1 MPRRA
6 SFIAFLGLVVA
17 LVFVTGISAGAAP
30 DKSVQAK
37 EAEVMAAQER
47 LMEIRLGVSAA
58 QASYDNAL
66 YEMNH
71 LNGQIARASRDLEA
85 AKKRVAEAEENLEER
100 ASQVYK
106 NGNLAF
112 GNVLVGVNS
121 FSEFAARPDLWM
133 RLLGQDKAEVEA
145 VREAENEFAARKNEL
160 EAQRR
165 QRVEAVERA
174 IAQKERA
181 TEAEAEAEAYL
192 NSLNTDLR
200 SALQAR
206 QERQAELASAA
217 ATQVVA
223 EVPASASAAADE
235 PEPIPEVEVSRVTPI
250 PVPQP
255 DLEDEQVAAE
265 REAAAQATAAEAERL
280 AAERAAERA
289 AAREAAERADEA
301 EIAAEREATSLATQ
315 EGRQDARAKAE
326 RRAAERAAERAAAR
340 QAARRE
346 VERQAELAAER
357 AEERAAIEQAA
368 AEQAAAEQAAAE
380 RAAARRAEEERLAAE
395 RGAAERAA
403 AKPVEERQAPRNRPP
418 SASSPEASSPEA
430 SSPEASSPDASVPS
444 ASAPSASAPS
454 ASAPSASAPAA
465 GDGGVGGSGGDVIA
479 EGRKH
484 LDTPYVLGGS
494 AQCIAYKQEDCSCF
508 TMLVYQEFGIALP
521 DNPGAQMGYGRRV
534 SGAPVEGD
542 LLFWSEDGSGVI
554 THVGIAMGDGTTI
567 HASVFTGVVTQRT
580 SINDIPGYVGAR
592 RLL

>member
-6 SFIAFLGLVVA
+6 SFIVFLGLVVA

-30 DKSVQAK
+30 DESVQAK

-47 LMEIRLGVSAA
+47 LMEIRLRVSAA

-223 EVPASASAAADE
+223 EVPASASASADE
-235 PEPIPEVEVSRVTPI
+235 PEPIPEVEVSQVTPI

-265 REAAAQATAAEAERL
+265 REAAAQATAAEAERI

-289 AAREAAERADEA
+289 AAREAAEQA
-301 EIAAEREATSLATQ
+301 EEEQIAAEREAVRLAAQ
-315 EGRQDARAKAE
+315 EGRQDARAEAE

-346 VERQAELAAER
+346 AERQAELAAER
-357 AEERAAIEQAA
+357 AAERAAIEQAA

-380 RAAARRAEEERLAAE
+380 QAAAERAAARQVEEEQFTAE
-395 RGAAERAA
+395 REAAERAA
-403 AKPVEERQAPRNRPP
+403 AKPVEERHAPRNRPP
-418 SASSPEASSPEA
+418 SASSADASSADA
-430 SSPEASSPDASVPS
+430 SSADASVPS
-444 ASAPSASAPS
+444 ASATG
-454 ASAPSASAPAA
+454 ASAPAA
-465 GDGGVGGSGGDVIA
+465 GAGGVGGSGGDVIA
-479 EGRKH
+479 EGQKH

-567 HASVFTGVVTQRT
+567 HASVLTGVVTQGT

>member
-30 DKSVQAK
+30 DESVQAK

-47 LMEIRLGVSAA
+47 LMEIRLRVSAA

-106 NGNLAF
+106 SGNLAF

-121 FSEFAARPDLWM
+121 FSEFASRPDLWM
-133 RLLGQDKAEVEA
+133 RLLGQDRAEVEA
-145 VREAENEFAARKNEL
+145 LREAENEFAARKNEL
-160 EAQRR
+160 EAQRG

-217 ATQVVA
+217 ATQVV

-235 PEPIPEVEVSRVTPI
+235 PEPIPEVEVSQATPI

-255 DLEDEQVAAE
+255 DLEDEQAAAE

-289 AAREAAERADEA
+289 AAREAAEQA
-301 EIAAEREATSLATQ
+301 EEEQIAAEREAVRLATQ
-315 EGRQDARAKAE
+315 EGRQDARAEAE

-346 VERQAELAAER
+346 AERQAELAA
-357 AEERAAIEQAA
+357 ERAAIEQAA

-380 RAAARRAEEERLAAE
+380 RAAARRAEEEQFTAE

-403 AKPVEERQAPRNRPP
+403 AKPVEERHAPRNRPP
-418 SASSPEASSPEA
+418 SASSADASSA
-430 SSPEASSPDASVPS
+430 DASVPS
-444 ASAPSASAPS
+444 ASATG
-454 ASAPSASAPAA
+454 ASAPAA
-465 GDGGVGGSGGDVIA
+465 GAGGVGGSGGDVIA
-479 EGRKH
+479 EGQKH

-567 HASVFTGVVTQRT
+567 HASVLTGVVTQGT

>member
-1 MPRRA
+1 M
-6 SFIAFLGLVVA
+6 FLGLVVA

-30 DKSVQAK
+30 DESVQAK

-47 LMEIRLGVSAA
+47 LMEIRLRVSAA

-235 PEPIPEVEVSRVTPI
+235 PEPIPEVEVSQVTPI

-255 DLEDEQVAAE
+255 DLEDEQAAAE
-265 REAAAQATAAEAERL
+265 REAAAQATAAEAERI

-289 AAREAAERADEA
+289 AAREAAEQA
-301 EIAAEREATSLATQ
+301 EEEQIAAEREAVRLAAQ
-315 EGRQDARAKAE
+315 EGRQDARAEAE

-346 VERQAELAAER
+346 AERQAELAA
-357 AEERAAIEQAA
+357 ERAAIEQAA

-380 RAAARRAEEERLAAE
+380 RAAARQVEEEQFTAE
-395 RGAAERAA
+395 REAAERAA
-403 AKPVEERQAPRNRPP
+403 AKPVEERHAPQNRPP
-418 SASSPEASSPEA
+418 SASSADASSA
-430 SSPEASSPDASVPS
+430 DASVPS
-444 ASAPSASAPS
+444 ASATG
-454 ASAPSASAPAA
+454 ASAPAA
-465 GDGGVGGSGGDVIA
+465 GAGGVGGSGGDVIA
-479 EGRKH
+479 EGQKH

-567 HASVFTGVVTQRT
+567 HASVLTGVVTQGT

>member
-1 MPRRA
+1 M
-6 SFIAFLGLVVA
+6 FLGLVVA

-30 DKSVQAK
+30 DESVQAK

-106 NGNLAF
+106 SGNLAF

-223 EVPASASAAADE
+223 EVPASASASADE
-235 PEPIPEVEVSRVTPI
+235 PEPIPEVEVSQVTPI

-265 REAAAQATAAEAERL
+265 REAAAQATAAEAERI

-289 AAREAAERADEA
+289 AAREAAEQA
-301 EIAAEREATSLATQ
+301 EEEQIAAEREAVRLAAQ
-315 EGRQDARAKAE
+315 EGRQDARAEAE

-346 VERQAELAAER
+346 AERQAELAA
-357 AEERAAIEQAA
+357 ERAAIEQAA

-380 RAAARRAEEERLAAE
+380 RAAARQVEEEQFTAE
-395 RGAAERAA
+395 REAAERAA
-403 AKPVEERQAPRNRPP
+403 AKPVEERHAPRNRPP
-418 SASSPEASSPEA
+418 SASSADASSA
-430 SSPEASSPDASVPS
+430 DASSPDASVPS
-444 ASAPSASAPS
+444 ASATG
-454 ASAPSASAPAA
+454 ASAPAA
-465 GDGGVGGSGGDVIA
+465 GAGGVGGSGGDVIA
-479 EGRKH
+479 EGQKH

-567 HASVFTGVVTQRT
+567 HASVLTGVVTQGT

>member
-6 SFIAFLGLVVA
+6 SFIVFLGLVVA

-30 DKSVQAK
+30 DESVQAK

-47 LMEIRLGVSAA
+47 LMEIRLRVSAA

-71 LNGQIARASRDLEA
+71 LNGQIASASRDLEA

-192 NSLNTDLR
+192 NSLSTDLR

-223 EVPASASAAADE
+223 EVPASASASADE
-235 PEPIPEVEVSRVTPI
+235 PEPIPEVEVSQVTPI

-255 DLEDEQVAAE
+255 DLEDEQ
-265 REAAAQATAAEAERL
+265 
-280 AAERAAERA
+280 
-289 AAREAAERADEA
+289 
-301 EIAAEREATSLATQ
+301 IAAEREAVRLAAQ
-315 EGRQDARAKAE
+315 EGRQDARADAE

-346 VERQAELAAER
+346 AERQAERAA
-357 AEERAAIEQAA
+357 ERAAIEQAA

-380 RAAARRAEEERLAAE
+380 RAAARQVEEEQFTAE
-395 RGAAERAA
+395 REAAERAA
-403 AKPVEERQAPRNRPP
+403 AKPVEERHAPQNRPP
-418 SASSPEASSPEA
+418 SASSADASSADA
-430 SSPEASSPDASVPS
+430 SSADASSADASSADASVPS
-444 ASAPSASAPS
+444 ASATG
-454 ASAPSASAPAA
+454 ASAPAA
-465 GDGGVGGSGGDVIA
+465 GAGGVGGSGGDVIA
-479 EGRKH
+479 EGQKH

-567 HASVFTGVVTQRT
+567 HASVLTGVVTQGT

>member
-30 DKSVQAK
+30 DESVQAK

-47 LMEIRLGVSAA
+47 LMEIRLRVSAA

-217 ATQVVA
+217 ATQVGA

-235 PEPIPEVEVSRVTPI
+235 PEPIPEVEVSQATPI

-255 DLEDEQVAAE
+255 DLEDEQAAAE
-265 REAAAQATAAEAERL
+265 REAAAQAAAAEAERR

-289 AAREAAERADEA
+289 AAREAAEQA
-301 EIAAEREATSLATQ
+301 EEEQIAAEREAVRLATQ
-315 EGRQDARAKAE
+315 EGRQDARAEAE

-346 VERQAELAAER
+346 AERQAELAA
-357 AEERAAIEQAA
+357 ERAAIEQAA

-380 RAAARRAEEERLAAE
+380 RAAARRAEEEQFTAE

-403 AKPVEERQAPRNRPP
+403 AKPVEERHAPRNRPP
-418 SASSPEASSPEA
+418 SASSADASSADA
-430 SSPEASSPDASVPS
+430 SSADASVPS
-444 ASAPSASAPS
+444 ASATG
-454 ASAPSASAPAA
+454 ASAPAA
-465 GDGGVGGSGGDVIA
+465 GAGGVGGSGGDVIA
-479 EGRKH
+479 EGQKH

-567 HASVFTGVVTQRT
+567 HASVLTGVVTQGT
-580 SINDIPGYVGAR
+580 SINDISGYVGAR

>member
-30 DKSVQAK
+30 DESVQAK

-47 LMEIRLGVSAA
+47 LMEIRLRVSAA

-255 DLEDEQVAAE
+255 DLEDEQAAAE
-265 REAAAQATAAEAERL
+265 REAAAQAAAAEAERL

-289 AAREAAERADEA
+289 AAREAAEQA
-301 EIAAEREATSLATQ
+301 EEEQIAAEREAVRLATQ
-315 EGRQDARAKAE
+315 EGRQDARAEAE

-346 VERQAELAAER
+346 AERQAERAAK
-357 AEERAAIEQAA
+357 RAAIEQAAAEQAA

-380 RAAARRAEEERLAAE
+380 RAAARQVEEEQFTAE
-395 RGAAERAA
+395 REAAERAA
-403 AKPVEERQAPRNRPP
+403 AKPVEERHAPRNRPP
-418 SASSPEASSPEA
+418 SASSADASSADA
-430 SSPEASSPDASVPS
+430 SSADASSADASVPS
-444 ASAPSASAPS
+444 ASATG
-454 ASAPSASAPAA
+454 ASAPAA
-465 GDGGVGGSGGDVIA
+465 GAGGVGGSGGDVIA
-479 EGRKH
+479 EGQKH

-567 HASVFTGVVTQRT
+567 HASVLTGVVTQGT

>member
-37 EAEVMAAQER
+37 EAEVLAAQER
-47 LMEIRLGVSAA
+47 LMEIRLRVSAA

-223 EVPASASAAADE
+223 EVPASASASADE
-235 PEPIPEVEVSRVTPI
+235 PEPIPEVEVSQVTPI

-265 REAAAQATAAEAERL
+265 REAAAQAAAAEAERL

-289 AAREAAERADEA
+289 AAREAAEQA
-301 EIAAEREATSLATQ
+301 EEEQIAAEREAVRLATQ
-315 EGRQDARAKAE
+315 EGEQDARAEAE

-346 VERQAELAAER
+346 AERQAELAA
-357 AEERAAIEQAA
+357 ERAAIEQAA

-380 RAAARRAEEERLAAE
+380 QAAAERAAARQVEEEQFTAE
-395 RGAAERAA
+395 REAAERAA
-403 AKPVEERQAPRNRPP
+403 AKPVEERHAPRNRPP
-418 SASSPEASSPEA
+418 SASSADASSADA
-430 SSPEASSPDASVPS
+430 SSADASVPS
-444 ASAPSASAPS
+444 ASATG
-454 ASAPSASAPAA
+454 ASAPAA
-465 GDGGVGGSGGDVIA
+465 GAGGVGGSGGDVIA
-479 EGRKH
+479 EGQKH

-567 HASVFTGVVTQRT
+567 HASVLTGVVTQGT

>member
-37 EAEVMAAQER
+37 EAEVLAAQER
-47 LMEIRLGVSAA
+47 LMEIRLRVSAA

-223 EVPASASAAADE
+223 EVPASASASADE
-235 PEPIPEVEVSRVTPI
+235 PEPIPEVEVSQVTPI

-289 AAREAAERADEA
+289 AAREAAEQA
-301 EIAAEREATSLATQ
+301 EEEQIAAEREAVRLATQ
-315 EGRQDARAKAE
+315 EGRQSARAEAE

-346 VERQAELAAER
+346 AERQAERAAK
-357 AEERAAIEQAA
+357 RAAIEQAAAEQAA

-380 RAAARRAEEERLAAE
+380 RAAARRAEEEQIAAE

-418 SASSPEASSPEA
+418 SAPTPDASAPEASAPDV
-430 SSPEASSPDASVPS
+430 SSPDASV
-444 ASAPSASAPS
+444 PS

-479 EGRKH
+479 EGQKH

-567 HASVFTGVVTQRT
+567 HASVLTGVVTQGT

>member
-1 MPRRA
+1 M
-6 SFIAFLGLVVA
+6 FLGLVVA

-30 DKSVQAK
+30 DESVQAK

-47 LMEIRLGVSAA
+47 LMEIRLRVSAA

-223 EVPASASAAADE
+223 EVPASASVSADE
-235 PEPIPEVEVSRVTPI
+235 PEPIPEVEVSQVTPI

-265 REAAAQATAAEAERL
+265 REAAAQATAAEAERI

-289 AAREAAERADEA
+289 AAREAAEQA
-301 EIAAEREATSLATQ
+301 EEEQIAAEREAVRLAAQ
-315 EGRQDARAKAE
+315 EGRQDARAEAE

-346 VERQAELAAER
+346 AERQAELAA
-357 AEERAAIEQAA
+357 ERAAIEQAA

-380 RAAARRAEEERLAAE
+380 RAAARQVEEEQFTAE
-395 RGAAERAA
+395 REAAERAA
-403 AKPVEERQAPRNRPP
+403 AKPVEERHAPQNRPP
-418 SASSPEASSPEA
+418 SASSADASSADA
-430 SSPEASSPDASVPS
+430 SSADASVPS
-444 ASAPSASAPS
+444 ASATG
-454 ASAPSASAPAA
+454 ASAPAA
-465 GDGGVGGSGGDVIA
+465 GAGGVGGSGGDVIA
-479 EGRKH
+479 EGQKH

-567 HASVFTGVVTQRT
+567 HASVLTGVVTQGT

>member
-6 SFIAFLGLVVA
+6 SFIVFLGLVVA

-30 DKSVQAK
+30 DESVQAK

-47 LMEIRLGVSAA
+47 LMEIRLRVSAA

-106 NGNLAF
+106 SGNLAF

-121 FSEFAARPDLWM
+121 FSEFAARPDLWL
-133 RLLGQDKAEVEA
+133 RLLGQDRAEVEA

-223 EVPASASAAADE
+223 EVPASASVSADE
-235 PEPIPEVEVSRVTPI
+235 PEPIPEVEVSQVTPI

-255 DLEDEQVAAE
+255 DLEDEQVAVE
-265 REAAAQATAAEAERL
+265 REAAAQATAAEAERI

-289 AAREAAERADEA
+289 AAREAAEQA
-301 EIAAEREATSLATQ
+301 EEEQIAAERE
-315 EGRQDARAKAE
+315 
-326 RRAAERAAERAAAR
+326 
-340 QAARRE
+340 
-346 VERQAELAAER
+346 
-357 AEERAAIEQAA
+357 
-368 AEQAAAEQAAAE
+368 
-380 RAAARRAEEERLAAE
+380 
-395 RGAAERAA
+395 AAERAA
-403 AKPVEERQAPRNRPP
+403 AKPVEERHAPRNRPP
-418 SASSPEASSPEA
+418 SASSADASSADA
-430 SSPEASSPDASVPS
+430 SSADASSADASS
-444 ASAPSASAPS
+444 
-454 ASAPSASAPAA
+454 
-465 GDGGVGGSGGDVIA
+465 
-479 EGRKH
+479 
-484 LDTPYVLGGS
+484 T
-494 AQCIAYKQEDCSCF
+494 
-508 TMLVYQEFGIALP
+508 
-521 DNPGAQMGYGRRV
+521 
-534 SGAPVEGD
+534 
-542 LLFWSEDGSGVI
+542 
-554 THVGIAMGDGTTI
+554 
-567 HASVFTGVVTQRT
+567 
-580 SINDIPGYVGAR
+580 
-592 RLL
+592 